1 MAVTVR
7 LFAAARE
14 ASGASVVQV
23 AAGTV
28 QQVCDAVVSSVDGD
42 RRARLSAVFALSTLL
57 SDGIGYRAADDAM
70 LADGSVVDVLPPFA
84 GG

>member
-14 ASGASVVQV
+14 AFGSSVVEV
-23 AAGTV
+23 VAGTV
-28 QQVCDAVVSSVDGD
+28 QEVCEAVVAAADEA
-42 RRARLSAVFALSTLL
+42 RRPKVSAVLALSSLL
-57 SDGIGYRAADDAM
+57 VEGVRYRAADSAM
-70 LADGSVVDVLPPFA
+70 LSDGSVVDVLPPFA